1 MSLFFQ
7 AKFEIYNSNNKKP
20 KNSTKSHTIQVEQV
34 ADSLGALDWQLN
46 DAEMAQLDGAAL
58 SRSTLDGNRAK
69 RAFFTTLFGSLMLLM
84 RLETW
89 IASLSFRSW
98 FGSKRQ

>member
-1 MSLFFQ
+1 
-7 AKFEIYNSNNKKP
+7 
-20 KNSTKSHTIQVEQV
+20 
-34 ADSLGALDWQLN
+34 
-46 DAEMAQLDGAAL
+46 MAQLDSAAL